1 MTKINMVTVFQ
12 IAVSMCVRYASQL
25 IDDTCILLELDFR
38 SIHCRSVII
47 RSFAWPVQGAHRVG
61 HANDRS
67 REICKQCERE
77 LVGLRSK
84 LESLKKQVMELE
96 PLKRALARSEE
107 RNKQLVEVTQQWAIE
122 CQEKDSHIA
131 VVETQYQQ
139 IRQERELFKKKLA
152 KYKRQASVDREQKVP
167 DCQFEEL
174 REELGY
180 RRELY
185 DKVWM
190 AAVVHPQLCSSIVLT
205 VRGHNATDP
214 NTCLRQLL

>member
-1 MTKINMVTVFQ
+1 
-12 IAVSMCVRYASQL
+12 
-25 IDDTCILLELDFR
+25 
-38 SIHCRSVII
+38 
-47 RSFAWPVQGAHRVG
+47 
-61 HANDRS
+61 
-67 REICKQCERE
+67 
-77 LVGLRSK
+77 
-84 LESLKKQVMELE
+84 MELE

-185 DKVWM
+185 DKV
-190 AAVVHPQLCSSIVLT
+190 
-205 VRGHNATDP
+205 
-214 NTCLRQLL
+214 